1 MAQNESVEAARQ
13 QADAAA
19 RKANPWVAVIA
30 RAGYVA
36 KGAVY
41 AAVGV
46 LAGRVALGAGG
57 KTTGTGGAVE
67 SIGSQ
72 PFGKAMLVLL
82 ALGLTGYAL
91 WKLVQGIMDPD
102 EKGSDIGGIV
112 RRVAYGGSALIH
124 LGIAFGAL
132 EELFGVE
139 GQSTTLDQWTAYAM
153 SYQPPL
159 GQILVGLVGLG
170 VLVVGLYQFYAGVSG
185 RFRQEIETYNMSEAA
200 RWALLTGRVGTVA
213 RAIVIL
219 LAGSFVVLA
228 AWQSDPGETRGLGG
242 ALETLVRQPFGPY
255 LLGIVAAGL
264 ITYGVFMLVVARY
277 RDIEAT

>member
-19 RKANPWVAVIA
+19 RKASPWVAAIA

-36 KGAVY
+36 KGTVY

-46 LAGRVALGAGG
+46 LAGRAALGAGG

-72 PFGKAMLVLL
+72 PFGKVMLVLL

-102 EKGSDIGGIV
+102 KKGSDIGGIV

-159 GQILVGLVGLG
+159 GQILVGLMGLG
-170 VLVVGLYQFYAGVSG
+170 VITVGLYQLYAGLTA
-185 RFRQEIETYNMSEAA
+185 RFRREIETYNMNEAA
-200 RWALLTGRVGTVA
+200 RWALLTGRIGTAA
-213 RAIVIL
+213 RAVVIL

-228 AWQSDPGETRGLGG
+228 AWQSDPKETRGLGG

-255 LLGIVAAGL
+255 LLGVIAGGF
-264 ITYGVFMLVVARY
+264 ITYGVFMLVVAHY

>member
-19 RKANPWVAVIA
+19 RKASPWVDAIA

-36 KGAVY
+36 KGTVY

-46 LAGRVALGAGG
+46 LAGRAAFGAGG

-72 PFGKAMLVLL
+72 PFGKLLL
-82 ALGLTGYAL
+82 ALLTLGLIGYAL
-91 WKLVQGIMDPD
+91 WKLVQGVMDPD
-102 EKGSDIGGIV
+102 ERGTDLGGIV
-112 RRVAYGGSALIH
+112 RRVAYVGSALIH
-124 LGIAFGAL
+124 LGIAFSAL
-132 EELFGVE
+132 EELLGTE
-139 GQSTTLDQWTAYAM
+139 GHSTTLDQWTAYAM
-153 SYQPPL
+153 SYQPPV
-159 GQILVGLVGLG
+159 GQMLVGLVGVG
-170 VLVVGLYQFYAGVSG
+170 VISVGLYQLYAGVTA
-185 RFRQEIETYNMSEAA
+185 RFRREIETYHMGDAA
-200 RWALLTGRVGTVA
+200 QWALLTGRVGTAA
-213 RAIVIL
+213 RAVVIL

-228 AWQSDPGETRGLGG
+228 AWQSEPKETRGLGG

-255 LLGIVAAGL
+255 ILGTVAVGFV
-264 ITYGVFMLVVARY
+264 IYGVFMLVVARY